1 MTSQPELCIRF
12 VKALS
17 CCHGCRC
24 FEHQLNSS
32 SEPQWSPKN
41 QEPKGG
47 AHTPEQLQ
55 VILSHRPLFRYVFM
69 FNFIDTISLWQVILI
84 LLLW

>member
-24 FEHQLNSS
+24 FEHRLNSS

-47 AHTPEQLQ
+47 AHAPEQLQ
-55 VILSHRPLFRYVFM
+55 VILSHVEETILYLDM
-69 FNFIDTISLWQVILI
+69 YLCLISLIPSLYGK
-84 LLLW
+84 